1 MNGWHNGFNHPLH
14 GWDHL
19 LAMLAVGIWGA
30 QLHGRAVWLLPL
42 AFVGVMSLG
51 GLAGVTGVSVPGA
64 EMMILFSIV
73 VFGVLVVRKVRFRAM
88 ANVLIVGFF
97 AFFHGFAHGQEMPA
111 STSLLSFALG
121 FMVVTLL
128 LHGAGIVS
136 ARLARVGLR
145 LSARQQS
152 LRAAYYERSSRRA

>member
-1 MNGWHNGFNHPLH
+1 
-14 GWDHL
+14 
-19 LAMLAVGIWGA
+19 
-30 QLHGRAVWLLPL
+30 
-42 AFVGVMSLG
+42 
-51 GLAGVTGVSVPGA
+51 GVSVPGA